1 MPAGEVA
8 SSTNPQ
14 RFYVPK
20 ENDNTPPPPPTTTT
34 AATTTTRI
42 IRRESITKD
51 VKETTPVTPVTKN
64 KNEPL
69 TNCDVCQGEGS
80 NANLVR

>member
-20 ENDNTPPPPPTTTT
+20 ENDSVPPP
-34 AATTTTRI
+34 ATRI
-42 IRRESITKD
+42 VRRESI
-51 VKETTPVTPVTKN
+51 VKEIKESITPTIPITKN
-64 KNEPL
+64 KNEAL
-69 TNCDVCQGEGS
+69 TNCDVCQGEGT

>member
-20 ENDNTPPPPPTTTT
+20 ENDNTPPPPPI
-34 AATTTTRI
+34 TTTTRI
-42 IRRESITKD
+42 IRRESITKEAKD
-51 VKETTPVTPVTKN
+51 MSVTLGTKN